1 MNGRNRRGIVIS
13 VIVSAVLAV
22 GNTGVVLA
30 DTDYVASDYI
40 EEEIGLQTEPQN
52 EDLYVDDL
60 PEELPGTDEE
70 HEEDNEL
77 LDSAGE
83 EEKTEESN
91 SVHHHNAS
99 CGYREAQPEIPCDHG
114 CTDINKEGVIIHCPE
129 CAYRPAVEETPCKYE
144 LEKLKEEEL
153 KKQQESQEQ
162 PEGPDSATEESE
174 QEEPQKEESGITDE
188 QLKKKEDENQEKE
201 SGLESEEQN
210 QEGVPSKE
218 IDEGQKEDDSIQEKQ
233 AHGVTPPQ
241 DETEESSIDSTDD
254 SSVVTE
260 EEEPLPSN
268 EPVYVVEIPSEV
280 KLTEGMDSFTIHTKK
295 LIPDEEGELA
305 VTVEGTESR
314 DRNFFALYCGESSWE
329 YRLDIAGNLITPIQ
343 NEVILDCWS
352 EVREVKVL
360 PEENENLCA
369 GKYTGVLMFHVV
381 YENKAADLEV
391 EIN

>member
-153 KKQQESQEQ
+153 KKQQ
-162 PEGPDSATEESE
+162 
-174 QEEPQKEESGITDE
+174 
-188 QLKKKEDENQEKE
+188 
-201 SGLESEEQN
+201 
-210 QEGVPSKE
+210 
-218 IDEGQKEDDSIQEKQ
+218 
-233 AHGVTPPQ
+233 
-241 DETEESSIDSTDD
+241 
-254 SSVVTE
+254 
-260 EEEPLPSN
+260 
-268 EPVYVVEIPSEV
+268 
-280 KLTEGMDSFTIHTKK
+280 
-295 LIPDEEGELA
+295 
-305 VTVEGTESR
+305 
-314 DRNFFALYCGESSWE
+314 
-329 YRLDIAGNLITPIQ
+329 
-343 NEVILDCWS
+343 
-352 EVREVKVL
+352 
-360 PEENENLCA
+360 
-369 GKYTGVLMFHVV
+369 
-381 YENKAADLEV
+381 
-391 EIN
+391 